1 MTVLEIAAWIG
12 TPMAGLFL
20 IACRLD
26 AVLAADAKRRE
37 AESAEFVMWVEEGPA

>member
-12 TPMAGLFL
+12 TPIAGLFL

-37 AESAEFVMWVEEGPA
+37 ADSAEYCTFVEEYS